1 MLERCGWRPTMQTF
15 QAVEGGESFL
25 RMLDEVRRGETVLVE
40 MDGKMVA
47 RLSPEGPE
55 TLGAE
60 TEQERVDRAIAGIIA
75 LRKRV
80 TPISVEEILSARDE
94 GRR

>member
-1 MLERCGWRPTMQTF
+1 MNCQEAG
-15 QAVEGGESFL
+15 AGFL
-25 RMLDEVRRGETVLVE
+25 RVLDDVRQGQTVLIE
-40 MDGKMVA
+40 MDGRTVA
-47 RLSPEGPE
+47 RLSPESRVA
-55 TLGAE
+55 AE
-60 TEQERVDRAIAGIIA
+60 ANVEQERVDKAIARIEA

>member
-1 MLERCGWRPTMQTF
+1 MQTF
-15 QAVEGGESFL
+15 QAVEAGEGFL
-25 RMLDEVRRGETVLVE
+25 RVLDEVRQGQTVLIE
-40 MDGKMVA
+40 MDGRTVA
-47 RLSPEGPE
+47 RLSPESRTTVQADP
-55 TLGAE
+55 
-60 TEQERVDRAIAGIIA
+60 EQERVDGAIARIHA